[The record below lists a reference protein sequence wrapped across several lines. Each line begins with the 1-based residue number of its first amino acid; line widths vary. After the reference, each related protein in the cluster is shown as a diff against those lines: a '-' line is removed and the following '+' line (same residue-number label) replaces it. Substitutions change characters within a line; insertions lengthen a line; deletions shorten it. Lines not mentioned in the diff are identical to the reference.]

1 MWTHAAARRRRIYDP
16 PKILRQARR
25 ASHVSF
31 ASLYPWVSSNF
42 CESFDYNSTMHRSPS
57 ISLRVSLALLLC
69 VCCGAVENTKG
80 DSILDMQEFVQ
91 DWKQSKQFTIDV
103 ANAMPAEFYNFKP
116 NPGEMSF
123 GEQMAHIAGGN
134 VFRFHQITG
143 IQPPFNFDPSRPAA
157 TDKQSILKMLDQS
170 FDYVIDV
177 LPKITS
183 EQLKRTWHLPSWQG
197 RTDPDGRAMLLNML
211 VHTAH
216 HRAQCEVYLRVKGIK
231 PPDYRF

>member
-1 MWTHAAARRRRIYDP
+1 MQIYFPDTTRAGTHAISARPSFLTIRGLFRF
-16 PKILRQARR
+16 ILALFEN
-25 ASHVSF
+25 S
-31 ASLYPWVSSNF
+31 
-42 CESFDYNSTMHRSPS
+42 CKSFDYNPTMHKSLL
-57 ISLRVSLALLLC
+57 ISLRVSLALLLLA
-69 VCCGAVENTKG
+69 CCTAAENTKV
-80 DSILDMQEFVQ
+80 DSILDMQGFVQ
-91 DWKQSKQFTIDV
+91 DWKQSKQFTLDV
-103 ANAMPAEFYNFKP
+103 ANAMPAEFYSFKP
-116 NPGEMSF
+116 NPDEMTF

-143 IQPPFNFDPSRPAA
+143 IQPPFDFDPSKPVASE
-157 TDKQSILKMLDQS
+157 KQSILRMLDQS
-170 FDYVIDV
+170 FDYVIAV

-197 RTDPDGRAMLLNML
+197 RSDPDGRAMLVNML